1 MLWFFLFF
9 FFFFIM
15 YKFGG
20 IYDFKK
26 NSKGSVEG
34 YHGWWFGVLQ
44 IFVKEIVIMQEQ
56 KPEQQWTTAL
66 HQ

>member
-1 MLWFFLFF
+1 
-9 FFFFIM
+9 M